1 MFVILIFLFV
11 LGLLVGSFLNVVIYR
26 VDTGE
31 GFLLSHSHCPHCNHR
46 LAWYDLIP
54 IVSFVF
60 LRAKCRYCKGNISY
74 QYPLVEAVTGIL
86 FVLSFLAVMNEFRLF
101 SLNELEASLLPLF
114 LTRLGFFLFLSSL
127 LVIIAVYDSKQSLI
141 LDEFIIAGVLGT
153 LLFYILILVMNGS
166 WLFIERLDLY
176 WGTLFPFRSIDL
188 PQLLIGPLSTLLP
201 VIAGIGA
208 AGFFLFL
215 VFLTAGRGM
224 GGGDV
229 KFAFLLGLIL
239 GWPEILLAVFL
250 AFLTGAIVGVMLIL
264 RKKKNLKETIP
275 FGPFL
280 ALGTLITLFWGRYIV
295 LWYFTQ
301 GISL

>member
-1 MFVILIFLFV
+1 
-11 LGLLVGSFLNVVIYR
+11 
-26 VDTGE
+26 
-31 GFLLSHSHCPHCNHR
+31 
-46 LAWYDLIP
+46 
-54 IVSFVF
+54 
-60 LRAKCRYCKGNISY
+60 
-74 QYPLVEAVTGIL
+74 
-86 FVLSFLAVMNEFRLF
+86 MNEFRLF